1 MFKMKCLLLCGFDE
15 VCMLLCW
22 AFQAWYQEV
31 LVLTV
36 NDSVMLG
43 VIISVLYCAL
53 PLKCTETLLEHS
65 EAILG
70 TAS

>member
-1 MFKMKCLLLCGFDE
+1 MFKMKCLLLCGIDE
-15 VCMLLCW
+15 VFMLLGW

-43 VIISVLYCAL
+43 VIIHVLYFEVHRN
-53 PLKCTETLLEHS
+53 T
-65 EAILG
+65 LG
-70 TAS
+70 TQ